1 LSPIGI
7 KIDSTRTAIGA
18 LDVFDVRN
26 VNFLPFKVFILRFV
40 MFVELLDKF
49 IEWRKALGTLI

>member
-1 LSPIGI
+1 LSPISI
-7 KIDSTRTAIGA
+7 KIDSTISAIGA

-26 VNFLPFKVFILRFV
+26 VNSLPFEVLSLRFV

-49 IEWRKALGTLI
+49 IKWRKALGALS